1 MTDPEKPETMIC
13 YAGVYGNVAD
23 AKSDFDVIKAA
34 HKESWIG
41 TYDAA
46 LFEKNMEGKV
56 KVLDTDATQRG
67 KGAKIGAITG
77 AVIGLIFPPSILVSA
92 GVGAAAGAAFGNL
105 TKGFSKGDIKDIA
118 ENLKSGEAGI
128 LLVANATVDVGVQ
141 KLMKKARKVA
151 TQRVDALKAEL
162 ANA

>member
-1 MTDPEKPETMIC
+1 MNEPEKPETMVF
-13 YAGVYGNVAD
+13 YAGVYANVSD

-46 LFEKNMEGKV
+46 LFEKNTEGKV

-67 KGAKIGAITG
+67 TGARIGAITG
-77 AVIGLIFPPSILVSA
+77 AVLALIFPPSILVSA
-92 GVGAAAGAAFGNL
+92 GLGAATGAALGNL
-105 TKGFSKGDIKDIA
+105 TKGFSKGDIKDVA
-118 ENLKSGEAGI
+118 ENLKPGEAGI
-128 LLVANATVDVGVQ
+128 LLVANATVDVGAQ

-151 TQRVDALKAEL
+151 TQRIDALKAEL
-162 ANA
+162 AHA

>member
-1 MTDPEKPETMIC
+1 MNEPEKPETMIC
-13 YAGVYGNVAD
+13 YAGVYANVSD

-46 LFEKNMEGKV
+46 LFEKNTEGKV

-67 KGAKIGAITG
+67 KGARIGAITG
-77 AVIGLIFPPSILVSA
+77 AVLALIFPPSILVSA
-92 GVGAAAGAAFGNL
+92 GVGAAAGAALGNL
-105 TKGFSKGDIKDIA
+105 TKGFSKGDIKDVA
-118 ENLKSGEAGI
+118 ENLKPGEAGI
-128 LLVANATVDVGVQ
+128 LLVANATVDVGAQ

-151 TQRVDALKAEL
+151 TQRIDALKAEL

>member
-1 MTDPEKPETMIC
+1 MKEPEEPETMIC
-13 YAGVYGNVAD
+13 YAGVYGNVDD

-46 LFEKNMEGKV
+46 LFEKNTEGKV

-67 KGAKIGAITG
+67 KGARIGAIAG
-77 AVIGLIFPPSILVSA
+77 GVLALIFPPSILVSA
-92 GVGAAAGAAFGNL
+92 GVGAAAGAALGNL
-105 TKGFSKGDIKDIA
+105 AKGFSKGDIKDIA
-118 ENLKSGEAGI
+118 ENLKPGQAGI
-128 LLVANATVDVGVQ
+128 LLVADATLEAGVQ

-151 TQRVDALKAEL
+151 TQRFDAVKAEL
-162 ANA
+162 AKA